1 MISNAFPRQPMNAL
15 SRLLAAAALLA
26 TLGTAQ
32 AQTTPEA
39 TPPTAPAT
47 SAPATPA
54 PVLTPP
60 TAAVAAKAA
69 IFQGA
74 PATKKHYRAVYQLD
88 TSDPK
93 LIGQTLR
100 NMKNALDDP
109 RLKGKLELELVVF
122 SGGTVVFKKGQ
133 PYEADVLVLQQAGVI
148 LAQCENSMK
157 AHKLTKDD
165 MLPYISYV
173 PTGNGELIIRQAD
186 GWALVHP

>member
-1 MISNAFPRQPMNAL
+1 MNSL

-39 TPPTAPAT
+39 TPPATPPAPAV
-47 SAPATPA
+47 A
-54 PVLTPP
+54 LTPP
-60 TAAVAAKAA
+60 NAAAAAKAA
-69 IFQGA
+69 TFQGA
-74 PATKKHYRAVYQLD
+74 TATKKHYRAVYQLD
-88 TSDPK
+88 SNDPK

-100 NMKNALDDP
+100 NMQNALDDP

-122 SGGTVVFKKGQ
+122 SGGTVVFKKNQ
-133 PYEADVLVLQQAGVI
+133 PYEADVLALQQAGVI

-173 PTGNGELIIRQAD
+173 PTGNGELIIRQTE
-186 GWALVHP
+186 GWVLVHP